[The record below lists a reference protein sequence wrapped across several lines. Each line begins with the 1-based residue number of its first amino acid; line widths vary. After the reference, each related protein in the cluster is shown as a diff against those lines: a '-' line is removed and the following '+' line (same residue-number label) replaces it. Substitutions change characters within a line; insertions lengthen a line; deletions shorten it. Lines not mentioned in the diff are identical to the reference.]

1 MASIDG
7 IEREKNQEAVLGTQE
22 KPVRLT
28 DLPESN
34 AAVKTHAVG
43 PQSIETIPEP
53 RSGARIDKEKATP
66 PPANAR
72 EIENVAWKAGVVPEK
87 KPMPDFAFAVIKVAM
102 AREAF
107 GTKKLKLLSDQ
118 VKEQLGTI
126 DLLLDLSSEL
136 TALPDKESHDITDKM
151 KGVIAKLEAQKI
163 QIWSGGGKIVREK
176 VGEMK
181 AQISSQIDKLRTA
194 LQTKISTEIQPEV
207 NNLQSIM
214 NIVQQIIRTD
224 ARLKE
229 KATQIPR

>member
-1 MASIDG
+1 MANING
-7 IEREKNQEAVLGTQE
+7 IEREKDQEAVLGIQE
-22 KPVRLT
+22 KPIRLT
-28 DLPESN
+28 DLPGSN
-34 AAVKTHAVG
+34 ATVKTHAIG
-43 PQSIETIPEP
+43 PQSIETTAET
-53 RSGARIDKEKATP
+53 RNGAKIDKEKATL
-66 PPANAR
+66 PPANA
-72 EIENVAWKAGVVPEK
+72 IKVENAAWKAGVVPEK
-87 KPMPDFAFAVIKVAM
+87 KPMPDFAFEVIKVAM

-118 VKEQLGTI
+118 VKDQLGTI

-136 TALPDKESHDITDKM
+136 TALPDKESHDMTDKM
-151 KGVIAKLEAQKI
+151 QGVIAKLEAKKI
-163 QIWSGGGKIVREK
+163 QIWSGGGKLIKEK

-181 AQISSQIDKLRTA
+181 SQISSQIDKLRTA